1 MLQGWVVVIIALAYI
16 GFLFLVASYGDRRRE
31 LSRGST
37 SRLLIYPLSLAI
49 YCTSWTFF
57 GSVGLASRGGVDFF
71 AIYIG
76 PMVMVGLA
84 FPLLIRIVR
93 LAKGQN
99 ITSIADLIA
108 ARYGKSQAV
117 AATVA
122 LIAIVGMVPYIALQL
137 KAVSSSV
144 GTILAQAYPGG
155 AQPIVGDSALFVALF
170 MAAFAVLFGTR
181 HTDATEHQ
189 DGLMLAIA
197 TESIVKLVAFLT
209 VGIFVTF
216 VMFHGPLALFT
227 RALDQ
232 ANTAAVLTRVPPL
245 TSFCAMTVLS
255 LFAIVLLPR
264 QFHVAVVENHSE
276 AEIRRA
282 AWLFPLYLV
291 LINLFVLPIAMAGLL
306 TFPAGKIDSDMFV
319 LALPIAAHSELITLI
334 AFVGGLSAATA
345 MVIVESVALAI
356 MVSNDIVVPL
366 VLKRRATL
374 AGPSDSGAWLLMTR
388 RIAIFVILL
397 FAYIYYRSAGEAQLA
412 AIGLLSFAAIAQL
425 APAFFGGLIWPRGT
439 ARGAIAGMT
448 AGILVWG
455 YTLLLPSI
463 SDAGI
468 VSASIL
474 TDGPWGLGFLRPQ
487 ALFGLE
493 LPPLVHG
500 VLLSLAVNIACYIGS
515 SLSRRPTSIERV
527 QADVFVP
534 STLAP
539 ILAPM
544 APSFRL
550 RRASVTVE
558 ELIATVARYLGE
570 ERTRESFASF
580 AASRRIS
587 LEPQAEADFQLLQYG
602 EYLLASAI
610 GAASSRLVLSLLLRK
625 RTVSTKDALK
635 LLDDANAAFHYNREI
650 LQTALDHVRQ
660 GIAVFD
666 KDLNLV
672 CWNRQFGEIF
682 DLPHG
687 LTRVGIA
694 LHEILRYV
702 AQHGDYDEKNFDA
715 AIAERIAKYTSEV
728 EPFLERFA
736 ERGLVIEVRS
746 NHMPDGGLVTTFTDI
761 TPSVKAAEA
770 LERANATLERRVRE
784 RTKELTRLN
793 TELERAKAEAD
804 EANVSKTRFVAAA
817 SHDILQPLN
826 AARLYVTSLIERQRQ
841 TDNEAEDGDL
851 VQNIDASLEA
861 VEEIFAALLDIS
873 RLDTGAMKP
882 EMTDFRVD
890 ELLQRLDVEF
900 APLAREKGLN
910 LRFMPCALT
919 VRSDRRL
926 LRRLLQNFVSN
937 AIKYTPAGSV
947 LVGCRRRGGKLR
959 IDVYDTGIGIPHAKR
974 RAVFKEFHRLD
985 QGARVARGVGLG
997 LSIVERIARVLDS
1010 EVALKSVVGRGSR
1023 FSVEVPRAA
1032 AAAATPAVH
1041 AMTRTGAGRLTGTV
1055 ALCIDNDRSILDGME
1070 KLLGGWGC
1078 RVLTAADLTE
1088 ALAAMDASG
1097 LEPDGLLVDYHLDGG
1112 NGIAAIAE
1120 LRRRLGRQLG
1130 RDLPAILITADRSL
1144 HVREEAQGRG
1154 RASPAQAAQARV
1166 FARTD
1171 HAVARAT
1178 GGGGV
1183 VVSNHSVTLRCER
1196 SEPRRATAEALE
1208 QHPSRRAFGAHLRMT
1223 MTVADAATA
1232 RLRCGPRR

>member
-16 GFLFLVASYGDRRRE
+16 GFLFLVASYGDRRSE
-31 LSRGST
+31 LAGRAS
-37 SRLLIYPLSLAI
+37 SRLVIYPLSLAI

-57 GSVGLASRGGVDFF
+57 GSVGLASRTGFDFLT
-71 AIYIG
+71 IYIG
-76 PMVMVGLA
+76 PMLMVGLG

-137 KAVSSSV
+137 KAVSASV
-144 GTILAQAYPGG
+144 GTILAQTSPI
-155 AQPIVGDSALFVALF
+155 QPLVGDSALFVALL

-189 DGLMLAIA
+189 DGLMLAVA
-197 TESIVKLVAFLT
+197 TESVIKLIAFLA

-216 VMFHGPLALFT
+216 VMFHGPFALFA
-227 RALDQ
+227 RALEQ
-232 ANTAAVLTRVPPL
+232 TNTAAVLTRAPAL
-245 TSFCAMTVLS
+245 GGFAAMTTLS
-255 LFAIVLLPR
+255 LFAVVLLPR

-291 LINLFVLPIAMAGLL
+291 LINIFVLPIAMAGLL
-306 TFPAGKIDSDMFV
+306 TFPGGKVDSDMFV
-319 LALPIAAHSELITLI
+319 LALPIAAHSDLMTLI

-366 VLKRRATL
+366 VLKRREAL
-374 AGPSDSGAWLLMTR
+374 GGEPSDASAWLLTTR
-388 RIAIFVILL
+388 RIAIFVILFL
-397 FAYIYYRSAGEAQLA
+397 AYVYYHSAGDAQLA

-425 APAFFGGLIWPRGT
+425 APAFFGGLIWQRGT

-448 AGILVWG
+448 AGILIWA

-463 SDAGI
+463 ADAG
-468 VSASIL
+468 AANAGIL
-474 TDGPWGLGFLRPQ
+474 ADGPWGLAFLRPQ
-487 ALFGLE
+487 ALFGID

-500 VLLSLAVNIACYIGS
+500 VLLSLVVNVLFYVVFSFG
-515 SLSRRPTSIERV
+515 RRPTAIERM

-534 STLAP
+534 SSLAP
-539 ILAPM
+539 ILASK

-558 ELIATVARYLGE
+558 ELIVAVARYLGE
-570 ERTRESFASF
+570 ERTRGSFASF

-587 LEPQAEADFQLLQYG
+587 LAPQSEADFEVLQYG

-635 LLDDANAAFHYNREI
+635 LLDGANAAIHYNREI

-666 KDLNLV
+666 KDINLV

-682 DLPHG
+682 DLPHD
-687 LTRVGIA
+687 LTRVGVA
-694 LHEILRYV
+694 LGEILGYV
-702 AQHGDYDEKNFDA
+702 VQHADRDQRNVDE
-715 AIAERIAKYTSEV
+715 AIAERIGKYTSEL
-728 EPFLERFA
+728 EPFLERFS
-736 ERGLVIEVRS
+736 ERGLVIEVRA
-746 NHMPDGGLVTTFTDI
+746 NRMPDGGLVTTFTDI

-784 RTKELTRLN
+784 RTRELTRLN
-793 TELERAKAEAD
+793 SELEQAKAEAD

-826 AARLYVTSLIERQRQ
+826 AARLYVTSLIERQR
-841 TDNEAEDGDL
+841 AGEDGDL

-882 EMTDFRVD
+882 ELSDFRID
-890 ELLQRLDVEF
+890 ELLQRLEVEF
-900 APLAREKGLN
+900 APLAREKELK

-926 LRRLLQNFVSN
+926 LRRLLQNLVSN
-937 AIKYTPAGSV
+937 AIKYTPEGTV
-947 LVGCRRRGGKLR
+947 LVGCRRRGDKLR
-959 IDVYDTGIGIPHAKR
+959 IDVYDTGIGIPQSKR

-997 LSIVERIARVLDS
+997 LSIVERIARVLDC
-1010 EVALKSVVGRGSR
+1010 EVALKSAAGHGSR
-1023 FSVEVPRAA
+1023 FSLEVSRGNAA
-1032 AAAATPAVH
+1032 AASQQQNVASH
-1041 AMTRTGAGRLTGTV
+1041 KIGRLAGTV
-1055 ALCIDNDRSILDGME
+1055 ALCIDNDHAILDGMK

-1078 RVLTAADLTE
+1078 RVLTAADLIE
-1088 ALAAMDASG
+1088 ALAAISAENI
-1097 LEPDGLLVDYHLDGG
+1097 EPDGLLVDYHLDGG
-1112 NGIAAIAE
+1112 NGIAVIGE
-1120 LRRRLGRQLG
+1120 LRRRFGRQDG
-1130 RDLPAILITADRSL
+1130 AALPAILITADRSA
-1144 HVREEAQGRG
+1144 HVRDEAQAEGVHLLNKPLKPASL
-1154 RASPAQAAQARV
+1154 RALIMQWRVQRVAA
-1166 FARTD
+1166 
-1171 HAVARAT
+1171 
-1178 GGGGV
+1178 
-1183 VVSNHSVTLRCER
+1183 E
-1196 SEPRRATAEALE
+1196 
-1208 QHPSRRAFGAHLRMT
+1208 
-1223 MTVADAATA
+1223 
-1232 RLRCGPRR
+1232 

>member
-1 MLQGWVVVIIALAYI
+1 MLQGWIVVAIALAYI
-16 GFLFLVASYGDRRRE
+16 GLLFLVASYGDRM
-31 LSRGST
+31 RGLARGAS
-37 SRLLIYPLSLAI
+37 SRLLIYPLSLAV

-57 GSVGLASRGGVDFF
+57 GSVGIASRTGFDFLT
-71 AIYIG
+71 IYIG
-76 PMVMVGLA
+76 PLLMIGLGY
-84 FPLLIRIVR
+84 PLIIRIVR

-99 ITSIADLIA
+99 ITSIADFVA
-108 ARYGKSQAV
+108 ARYGKSPAV

-122 LIAIVGMVPYIALQL
+122 LIAIIGMIPYIALQL
-137 KAVSSSV
+137 KAVSASV
-144 GTILAQAYPGG
+144 STILAAAPGG
-155 AQPIVGDSALFVALF
+155 TPLLGDVTLFVALA
-170 MAAFAVLFGTR
+170 MATFAVLFGTR

-197 TESIVKLVAFLT
+197 TESIVKLMAFIA

-216 VMFHGPLALFT
+216 VMFQGPFDLFA
-227 RALDQ
+227 RAMQ
-232 ANTAAVLTRVPPL
+232 QPHVATML
-245 TSFCAMTVLS
+245 TSAPQFAPFAAMTALS
-255 LFAIVLLPR
+255 FFAILLLPR
-264 QFHVAVVENHSE
+264 QFHVSVVENRGE

-282 AWLFPLYLV
+282 AWLFPVYLV

-306 TFPAGKIDSDMFV
+306 TFPAGKVDSDMFV
-319 LALPIAAHSELITLI
+319 LALPIAAHSELITLV

-374 AGPSDSGAWLLMTR
+374 AGPSDSGAWLLTTR

-397 FAYIYYRSAGEAQLA
+397 LAYIYYRSAGEAQLA

-448 AGILVWG
+448 AGIVVWG
-455 YTLLLPSI
+455 YTLLVPSI

-474 TDGPWGLGFLRPQ
+474 TDGPWGLGLLRPQ
-487 ALFGLE
+487 ALFGLD

-500 VLLSLAVNIACYIGS
+500 VLLSLAANIACYVGW

-570 ERTRESFASF
+570 ERTRDSFASF

-587 LEPQAEADFQLLQYG
+587 LEPQAEADFELLQYG

-672 CWNRQFGEIF
+672 CWIRQFGEIF
-682 DLPHG
+682 DLPDG

-702 AQHGDYDEKNFDA
+702 AQNGDEDEKNFDA
-715 AIAERIAKYTSEV
+715 AIAERVAKYTSEV

-793 TELERAKAEAD
+793 AELERAKAEAD
-804 EANVSKTRFVAAA
+804 DANVSKTRFVAAA

-851 VQNIDASLEA
+851 VQNIDAS
-861 VEEIFAALLDIS
+861 
-873 RLDTGAMKP
+873 
-882 EMTDFRVD
+882 
-890 ELLQRLDVEF
+890 
-900 APLAREKGLN
+900 
-910 LRFMPCALT
+910 
-919 VRSDRRL
+919 
-926 LRRLLQNFVSN
+926 
-937 AIKYTPAGSV
+937 
-947 LVGCRRRGGKLR
+947 
-959 IDVYDTGIGIPHAKR
+959 
-974 RAVFKEFHRLD
+974 
-985 QGARVARGVGLG
+985 
-997 LSIVERIARVLDS
+997 
-1010 EVALKSVVGRGSR
+1010 
-1023 FSVEVPRAA
+1023 
-1032 AAAATPAVH
+1032 
-1041 AMTRTGAGRLTGTV
+1041 
-1055 ALCIDNDRSILDGME
+1055 
-1070 KLLGGWGC
+1070 
-1078 RVLTAADLTE
+1078 
-1088 ALAAMDASG
+1088 
-1097 LEPDGLLVDYHLDGG
+1097 
-1112 NGIAAIAE
+1112 
-1120 LRRRLGRQLG
+1120 
-1130 RDLPAILITADRSL
+1130 
-1144 HVREEAQGRG
+1144 
-1154 RASPAQAAQARV
+1154 
-1166 FARTD
+1166 
-1171 HAVARAT
+1171 
-1178 GGGGV
+1178 
-1183 VVSNHSVTLRCER
+1183 
-1196 SEPRRATAEALE
+1196 
-1208 QHPSRRAFGAHLRMT
+1208 
-1223 MTVADAATA
+1223 
-1232 RLRCGPRR
+1232 